1 MIWTKAAN
9 GMRYHSKKRSPR
21 LSTNSQVQSEAQH
34 FSRIS
39 AQVRFAKAPLGT
51 LQVFCHTKC
60 TRPCSGSPPAP
71 QDGDKDEVTA
81 AGQLITLQGAFLT
94 SCSPESQ
101 DQHCPLHRLIS
112 KGTRLGSLGLR
123 APGELLGIF
132 LAYCYPFLINPEVT
146 GKFRMAY

>member
-34 FSRIS
+34 FWRIS

-81 AGQLITLQGAFLT
+81 AGATHHPPGSISDFLQPRISGSTLSSAQTHLQRQQA
-94 SCSPESQ
+94 
-101 DQHCPLHRLIS
+101 
-112 KGTRLGSLGLR
+112 
-123 APGELLGIF
+123 GELGPKSPWRVAWNFFGLLLSIF
-132 LAYCYPFLINPEVT
+132 N
-146 GKFRMAY
+146 KS